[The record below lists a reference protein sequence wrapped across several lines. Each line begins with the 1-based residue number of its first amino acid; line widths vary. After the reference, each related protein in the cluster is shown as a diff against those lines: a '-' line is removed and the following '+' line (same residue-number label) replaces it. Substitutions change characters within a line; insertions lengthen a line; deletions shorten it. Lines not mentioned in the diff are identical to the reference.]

1 MAAREDPGANLGGS
15 GPGALLGAVGSL
27 SSVTACRGIGLMGQN
42 LPGAQLSPPKSML
55 SDLGK
60 FISTQ
65 QNFL

>member
-1 MAAREDPGANLGGS
+1 
-15 GPGALLGAVGSL
+15 
-27 SSVTACRGIGLMGQN
+27 MGQN